1 MHMDL
6 KERSERERFIRSF
19 SYAWDGIKSTFGS
32 ERNFQI
38 HTVICILVTAAAFFY
53 HITLTEWLIVLFL
66 MGGMLS
72 LELMNTA
79 VERLVDLVTAEYH
92 PLAKAAKDAA
102 AGAVLIYAVLAVII
116 GLIIFI
122 PKIL

>member
-1 MHMDL
+1 MDL
-6 KERSERERFIRSF
+6 KEKSERERFIKSF
-19 SYAWDGIKSTFGS
+19 YYAWQGIKMTLIH

-38 HTVICILVTAAAFFY
+38 HTAVC
-53 HITLTEWLIVLFL
+53 LIVTGAGLYFRLSAGEWIIILFL

-79 VERLVDLVTAEYH
+79 VERVVDLVTADYH

-102 AGAVLIYAVLAVII
+102 AGAVLIYAILAVMI
-116 GLIIFI
+116 GLLIFF